1 MMLNRKLYYITIY
14 ISNLIYFAVVLC
26 LSFGP
31 WPFGITPIWLYLT
44 RARSLDLLLIASNL
58 HRIALDHH
66 VQASLN
72 MHNIIRYRDAC
83 IGLVLIS
90 NDWLPLHDSLENNN
104 LILSSSGWCLCCTWR
119 FSISWWCSGKQ
130 DFLFYQMWAMTPLI
144 LVPRK
149 SFRCFRN
156 HFWLF

>member
-1 MMLNRKLYYITIY
+1 MAFFIRVKLNLIMMLNRKLYYITIY

-44 RARSLDLLLIASNL
+44 RPRSLDLLLIASNL

-83 IGLVLIS
+83 RG
-90 NDWLPLHDSLENNN
+90 
-104 LILSSSGWCLCCTWR
+104 LSSSQMTDCRCMIHWKIIIWFFLVLAGVSAVHGDFQLLDDALENR
-119 FSISWWCSGKQ
+119 IFSSIKCGQWHLW
-130 DFLFYQMWAMTPLI
+130 F
-144 LVPRK
+144 
-149 SFRCFRN
+149 
-156 HFWLF
+156 